1 MTSVLVTRPVG
12 QADGLIQSLKAAG
25 FDPVLH
31 QPMLELLPLT
41 DIPAPQR
48 QCIVDLDLYQHIIFI
63 SANAVR
69 FGLACIDDYWP
80 QLPTGLNWYAI
91 GESTAA
97 ILEDRGVAV
106 LTPGEQM
113 SSEGLLALPELD
125 SVANQRVLI
134 VKGVG
139 GRDTLREVLSG
150 RGAQVE
156 EFACYRRACPVMAS
170 GELAQSLQQASIDVV
185 LVSSGEGLQNML
197 TLLSDTESTKFKDIG
212 LIVPSPRVAAQ
223 ARQAGFNDVVTAA
236 NASDAAMQQ
245 ALQQWQAGD

>member
-1 MTSVLVTRPVG
+1 MTSVLVTRPAG

-69 FGLACIDDYWP
+69 FGLARIDDFWP

-156 EFACYRRACPVMAS
+156 EFACYRTVS
-170 GELAQSLQQASIDVV
+170 ELQIQKCYVIQ
-185 LVSSGEGLQNML
+185 
-197 TLLSDTESTKFKDIG
+197 
-212 LIVPSPRVAAQ
+212 
-223 ARQAGFNDVVTAA
+223 
-236 NASDAAMQQ
+236 
-245 ALQQWQAGD
+245 